1 MTHSRKI
8 AGLICLSIAVLFGSG
23 CTTLSVNDDPSAH
36 VAQDPLEGLN
46 RGIYGFNRAA
56 DRAILRP
63 VAKAYDSALPRPAK
77 SGVSNFFSNLRE
89 PLNILHNLLQ
99 GKGERAL
106 DSTYRFAV
114 NSTVGLFGLFDV
126 AGAYDVQ
133 PAQEDLGQTLA
144 AWGVPPGPYL
154 MLPFLGPSNLRDAA
168 GRSIDSVIYYPINEL
183 SDSNGVRTGL
193 VFLDVISLRASLLG
207 TDRILDTQVDEYSF
221 LKTAFEQNRIS
232 QIYDGDPPESEEED
246 FDDF

>member
-1 MTHSRKI
+1 MLSAPI
-8 AGLICLSIAVLFGSG
+8 LSLI
-23 CTTLSVNDDPSAH
+23 VN
-36 VAQDPLEGLN
+36 N
-46 RGIYGFNRAA
+46 
-56 DRAILRP
+56 
-63 VAKAYDSALPRPAK
+63 
-77 SGVSNFFSNLRE
+77 
-89 PLNILHNLLQ
+89 
-99 GKGERAL
+99 
-106 DSTYRFAV
+106 
-114 NSTVGLFGLFDV
+114 VGLFGLFDV

-221 LKTAFEQNRIS
+221 LKTAFEQNRIN
-232 QIYDGDPPESEEED
+232 QIYDGEPPESEEED

>member
-1 MTHSRKI
+1 MYKR
-8 AGLICLSIAVLFGSG
+8 
-23 CTTLSVNDDPSAH
+23 
-36 VAQDPLEGLN
+36 Q
-46 RGIYGFNRAA
+46 
-56 DRAILRP
+56 
-63 VAKAYDSALPRPAK
+63 
-77 SGVSNFFSNLRE
+77 
-89 PLNILHNLLQ
+89 LNILHNLLQ

-106 DSTYRFAV
+106 NSTYRFAV

-126 AGAYDVQ
+126 AGAYDVA

-154 MLPFLGPSNLRDAA
+154 MLPLLGPSNLRDAA
-168 GRSIDSVIYYPINEL
+168 SRSIDSAIYYPINEL

-193 VFLDVISLRASLLG
+193 VFLDVVSLRASLLG
-207 TDRILDTQVDEYSF
+207 TDRILETQVDEYSF

-232 QIYDGDPPESEEED
+232 QIYDGEPPESEEED